1 MATPALVDDLKVND
15 KLQTP
20 ASPQLSRST
29 REKIEKTENAGVP
42 LNTPWTF
49 WLDKTLLVYFTLVTL
64 LVYFTHCWYTSG
76 QCVGTSA
83 AQYEATLRK
92 LYTVSTVQGF
102 WSVYNNIPD
111 VPELSSRY
119 SYHLM
124 RYTRRPVW
132 EDECNCRGGNWRF
145 KCLKK
150 DTSLVWKELLLAAI
164 GEQFDKCVAEGDEI
178 GGLSVSIRDRDDVI
192 QIWNVKAELAEQ
204 ATIIDRVKELVPK
217 VVFFAVFYKAFYA
230 HEAFEGSKM
239 SKG

>member
-1 MATPALVDDLKVND
+1 MV
-15 KLQTP
+15 
-20 ASPQLSRST
+20 SSRD
-29 REKIEKTENAGVP
+29 GVV
-42 LNTPWTF
+42 L
-49 WLDKTLLVYFTLVTL
+49 
-64 LVYFTHCWYTSG
+64 
-76 QCVGTSA
+76 
-83 AQYEATLRK
+83 
-92 LYTVSTVQGF
+92 QGF

-111 VPELSSRY
+111 VTELSSRY

-124 RYTRRPVW
+124 RYTRRPVCDSSRKQRRHQQRCCVFASTSSNGLDVRYRR
-132 EDECNCRGGNWRF
+132 EDECNSRGGNWRF

-164 GEQFDKCVAEGDEI
+164 GEQFDNCVAEGDEI

-204 ATIIDRVKELVPK
+204 ATVVNRVKELVPK
-217 VVFFAVFYKAFYA
+217 VSFFAVFYKAFYA